1 MGGAAENMGS
11 LPPQCAPRARHGELD
26 GFERQSQLRI
36 WRQRNLDGGWRR
48 TLLEGP
54 RTGCSFIFPAAR
66 TSTLESCSSILLPLH
81 WLRFSSLAQLFSD
94 TFGQSLTLV
103 PALDSDLFPW
113 RHVASGSRCPFSC
126 SAAAWT
132 AGTPEGILGLGW
144 RTENTKLSSHWVG
157 RRVGEVCPV
166 SFPGLGTDATLHP
179 TGATRRSS
187 ASLGGEDGE
196 GGVAERGGWKKT
208 RIKARATCWPRSS
221 QT

>member
-81 WLRFSSLAQLFSD
+81 WLREALGAEAPELQPSASAMTGTELFSS
-94 TFGQSLTLV
+94 V
-103 PALDSDLFPW
+103 AL
-113 RHVASGSRCPFSC
+113 G
-126 SAAAWT
+126 
-132 AGTPEGILGLGW
+132 
-144 RTENTKLSSHWVG
+144 
-157 RRVGEVCPV
+157 
-166 SFPGLGTDATLHP
+166 
-179 TGATRRSS
+179 
-187 ASLGGEDGE
+187 
-196 GGVAERGGWKKT
+196 
-208 RIKARATCWPRSS
+208 
-221 QT
+221 